1 MVFTSKNGSYATIC
15 LRNSVEIKD
24 VADILGHSKI
34 ETTQN
39 YYIFPTENTKKR
51 AMLFL
56 KKWLIKI
63 L

>member
-39 YYIFPTENTKKR
+39 YYIFPTENTKKKGN
-51 AMLFL
+51 A
-56 KKWLIKI
+56 I
-63 L
+63 LEEMVN